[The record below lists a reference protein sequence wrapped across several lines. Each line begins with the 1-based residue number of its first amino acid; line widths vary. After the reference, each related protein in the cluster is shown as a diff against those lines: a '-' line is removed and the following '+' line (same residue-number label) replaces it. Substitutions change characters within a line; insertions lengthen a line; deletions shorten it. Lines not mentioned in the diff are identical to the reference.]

1 MTNWKIPARIELQ
14 SIEQQ
19 IFGGKKYVE
28 HHNAPAFNAN
38 DEACFIRLLD
48 SREQQR
54 RRAARRQQDA
64 DRTRLISALKTVGI
78 AALDLALVLFII
90 CTVF

>member
-1 MTNWKIPARIELQ
+1 MLNN
-14 SIEQQ
+14 
-19 IFGGKKYVE
+19 
-28 HHNAPAFNAN
+28 NAPAFNAN
-38 DEACFIRLLD
+38 DDACFIRLLD

-54 RRAARRQQDA
+54 RRYARRQKDA
-64 DRTRLISALKTVGI
+64 DLNRLISALKVVGV

>member
-1 MTNWKIPARIELQ
+1 MSNAN
-14 SIEQQ
+14 
-19 IFGGKKYVE
+19 
-28 HHNAPAFNAN
+28 NAPAFNAN

-64 DRTRLISALKTVGI
+64 DRERFNNVLNAVAIG
-78 AALDLALVLFII
+78 AAAFAVTLLVI
-90 CTVF
+90 CFVL

>member
-1 MTNWKIPARIELQ
+1 MLNTN
-14 SIEQQ
+14 
-19 IFGGKKYVE
+19 
-28 HHNAPAFNAN
+28 NAPAFNAN

-54 RRAARRQQDA
+54 RRAARRQKDA
-64 DRTRLISALKTVGI
+64 DRNRMISALQTLGI
-78 AALDLALVLFII
+78 AALDLALVLFVI

>member
-1 MTNWKIPARIELQ
+1 MLNAN
-14 SIEQQ
+14 
-19 IFGGKKYVE
+19 
-28 HHNAPAFNAN
+28 NAPAFNAN

-64 DRTRLISALKTVGI
+64 DRERFNNVLNAVAIC
-78 AALDLALVLFII
+78 AAAFAVTLLVI
-90 CTVF
+90 CFVL

>member
-1 MTNWKIPARIELQ
+1 MLNTN
-14 SIEQQ
+14 
-19 IFGGKKYVE
+19 
-28 HHNAPAFNAN
+28 NAPAFNAN

-54 RRAARRQQDA
+54 RRYARRQKDA
-64 DRTRLISALKTVGI
+64 DLNRMISALKVVGI

>member
-1 MTNWKIPARIELQ
+1 MLNAN
-14 SIEQQ
+14 
-19 IFGGKKYVE
+19 
-28 HHNAPAFNAN
+28 NAPAFNAN

-54 RRAARRQQDA
+54 RRAARRQRDA